1 MLVEYIVNLYDAVIG
16 VFFVTKLSG
25 RRLKDYKLAY
35 IAVFLS
41 FAVSTL
47 FSHFAQTSY
56 ILLAVIQVAIHY
68 ALLFSKKQG
77 ITVINVLSPMI
88 FQMVMA
94 TVNVFLIFLF
104 NNLFPVSIADLHVYS
119 YSRYIFI
126 LLCKVV
132 MTAVLLIFTKFFDIK
147 ERHFALL
154 DLVAYL
160 LFPFITLFNF
170 YIYLQIGIKYDIK
183 EYSGLIVFSV
193 VALGIINVLIFIL
206 FRRALQNTSAKQEL
220 ELLNSR
226 SELEEKRYSEIG
238 NMYQQLQITRH
249 DLKDHL
255 VYIDSL
261 IAQKR
266 YDEVEKYI
274 SDRRSELDSTRS
286 VKHTG
291 NRVLDYII
299 NSKLENAKDISFIIT
314 GELRELKGID
324 DLDMASLFGNI
335 LDNAIEGTKGSADP
349 SITLEFS
356 VTGNYQNILCRN
368 TIPASVLKDNP
379 KLHTT
384 KKENRHRHGYGIKS
398 IRRIV
403 AKYNGMI
410 EFYEE
415 DGFFCV
421 HIALN
426 C

>member
-1 MLVEYIVNLYDAVIG
+1 M
-16 VFFVTKLSG
+16 
-25 RRLKDYKLAY
+25 
-35 IAVFLS
+35 
-41 FAVSTL
+41 
-47 FSHFAQTSY
+47 
-56 ILLAVIQVAIHY
+56 
-68 ALLFSKKQG
+68 
-77 ITVINVLSPMI
+77 
-88 FQMVMA
+88 
-94 TVNVFLIFLF
+94 
-104 NNLFPVSIADLHVYS
+104 
-119 YSRYIFI
+119 
-126 LLCKVV
+126 
-132 MTAVLLIFTKFFDIK
+132 
-147 ERHFALL
+147 
-154 DLVAYL
+154 
-160 LFPFITLFNF
+160 FPFITLFNF